1 MNHQDVLEQQDLS
14 GKDLSGRDLCEID
27 LEGRYLKGVIHVAK
41 SRLGSDKDVDADRLT
56 QAVDAFKAVIRLR
69 DEDDSERE
77 AEQEARWLD
86 YELTRAKAHLKKV
99 GRWERDIQHKAQL
112 QVQLSAPRS
121 HRASNAAAL
130 RDITG

>member
-1 MNHQDVLEQQDLS
+1 MELF
-14 GKDLSGRDLCEID
+14 EIYCSERELD
-27 LEGRYLKGVIHVAK
+27 KLFHAKRSKPVSALRALKSAAIDPSSIPGYLQTE
-41 SRLGSDKDVDADRLT
+41 SW
-56 QAVDAFKAVIRLR
+56 

-86 YELTRAKAHLKKV
+86 YELTRAKAHLNKV

-112 QVQLSAPRS
+112 QVQLPAPRS